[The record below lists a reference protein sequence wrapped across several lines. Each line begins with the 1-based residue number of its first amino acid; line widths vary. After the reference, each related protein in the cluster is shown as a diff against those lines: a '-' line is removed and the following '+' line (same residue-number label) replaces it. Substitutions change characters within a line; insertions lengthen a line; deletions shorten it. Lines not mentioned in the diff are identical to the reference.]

1 MSYLRN
7 RFLHAAALLIAV
19 PFSAVAQIDPSLSS
33 LAEQTRVDVLRATT
47 IQPLTPCFAGSVSCA
62 QTVTGRVSVD
72 SCQTSS
78 SVYGVG
84 YEFNGTLGQRV
95 TIRSS
100 SPSFRMAIA
109 LFDGRSGNSTIY
121 ASVQATANGL
131 AAEITSFSL
140 PYTGPYLIILSP
152 LVPVTF
158 GDYSLTV
165 TCATAPPPTTSCL
178 ESSTNLCLNNGRFKV
193 EANWQT
199 NDGQSGVGRAVRLTS
214 DTGYFWFFGESN
226 VEVVVKALDACS
238 FSNRHWVFAGGLTNV
253 RVNLTVTDTKTG
265 AVKTYF
271 NPPNTPFQPIQ
282 DTSAF
287 ATCP

>member
-7 RFLHAAALLIAV
+7 RFLRAAVLLMAV

-47 IQPLTPCFAGSVSCA
+47 IQPMTPCFAGSVGCA

-78 SVYGVG
+78 NVYGLG
-84 YEFNGTLGQRV
+84 YEFNGTFGQRV
-95 TIRSS
+95 TLRSS
-100 SPSFRMAIA
+100 SPSFRMSIG
-109 LFDGRSGNSTIY
+109 LFDGRSGNSTLY
-121 ASVQATANGL
+121 ASVQATANGQT
-131 AAEITSFSL
+131 AEISSFSL

-165 TCATAPPPTTSCL
+165 TCASAPSASCF
-178 ESSTNLCLNNGRFKV
+178 ESSTNLCLNGGRFKV

-199 NDGQSGVGRAVRLTS
+199 NDGQSGAGRAVRLTS

-238 FSNRHWVFAGGLTNV
+238 LSNRHWVFAAGLTNV
-253 RVNLTVTDTKTG
+253 RVTLIVTDTKTG
-265 AVKTYF
+265 AVRTYF
-271 NPPNTPFQPIQ
+271 NPLNTPFQPIQ